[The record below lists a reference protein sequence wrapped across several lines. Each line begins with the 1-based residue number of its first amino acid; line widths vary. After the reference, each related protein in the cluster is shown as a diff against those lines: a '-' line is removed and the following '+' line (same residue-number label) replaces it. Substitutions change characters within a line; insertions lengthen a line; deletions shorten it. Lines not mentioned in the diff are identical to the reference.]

1 MGFWAEV
8 KFALNGTLG
17 RNLKTLDK
25 IIEEASYDSYYESM
39 AAYVSAYGNNG
50 GAIVVH
56 PRGATRVWADDYQN
70 NSIVKSVILPNGIN
84 IVSPESFA
92 GCSALSHITL
102 SKTIKEIGSGAFT
115 RCTSLKSI
123 EFPNSVR
130 ALGPTLFTSTTV
142 KNIVIGSGVMSIGY
156 AAINPVVAKVT
167 ILYNGTIAQWNAIP
181 KSDGWFF
188 GNEYTIHC
196 IDGDL
201 NGQGE
206 MT

>member
-39 AAYVSAYGNNG
+39 AAYVSAYGSNG

-56 PRGATRVWADDYQN
+56 PRGATRVEADDYQD

-84 IVSPESFA
+84 IVPAQSFA

-102 SKTIKEIGSGAFT
+102 SKTIKEIGFSAFVE
-115 RCTSLKSI
+115 CTSLKSI
-123 EFPNSVR
+123 EFPNSVQT
-130 ALGPTLFTSTTV
+130 LGGTLFTSSAV
-142 KNIVIGSGVMSIGY
+142 ENIVIGSGVTSIGY
-156 AAINPVVAKVT
+156 AAINPAVDEVT
-167 ILYNGTIAQWNAIP
+167 ILYNGTIAQWNAIS
-181 KSDGWFF
+181 KSDKWFV

-201 NGQGE
+201 NG
-206 MT
+206 

>member
-1 MGFWAEV
+1 MGIWAEI
-8 KFALNGTLG
+8 KMALNSTLG

-39 AAYVSAYGNNG
+39 AAYVSAYGSNG

-56 PRGATRVWADDYQN
+56 PRGATRVRVGEYRD

-84 IVSPESFA
+84 IVSEESFA

-102 SKTIKEIGSGAFT
+102 SKTIKEIGLSAFAG
-115 RCTSLKSI
+115 CISLKSI

-130 ALGPTLFTSTTV
+130 TLGPTLFTSAKV
-142 KNIVIGSGVMSIGY
+142 ENIVIGSGVMSIGY
-156 AAINPVVAKVT
+156 AAINPVVPKVT

-201 NGQGE
+201 NGRGE
-206 MT
+206 IT